1 MNQENKTESE
11 MLAQLKASPISLS
24 PVTLTMRE
32 ISARLGDIEYD
43 AIVDATW
50 DGDEAAFAIECRRLG
65 TPKEFANAVLQIQSW
80 NLPDGMFPL
89 LLLPYLKPEQ
99 LDELDRLGI
108 SGVDLCGNGVITI
121 PGRLKIFRTGQTNR
135 FKSSATIKNVYR
147 GKTSLVAR
155 IFAEQ
160 SSFSSLQSLREAI
173 IKRDL
178 LSVSGLTKPIG
189 LSTVSKALKT
199 LEQDLIIARESGGT
213 IKLLQRD
220 QLLDK
225 LQRNDEPLE
234 AQETIKL
241 KVETNAL
248 GEWVKFYTNAPSGL
262 VVLSGLSSTS
272 KYAVMQ
278 RAEIYKLYTP
288 DPIALAKR
296 MTGRGGASEVPPNEN
311 PAKETDRFENVVLV
325 KTKRPIDY
333 FDVPV
338 DEPLR
343 WASPLQTWLEL
354 MRGDKRDRET
364 ADQVREL
371 LLKGGDVE

>member
-1 MNQENKTESE
+1 MNQEIKTESE
-11 MLAQLKASPISLS
+11 MLAQLKAGEISLS

-32 ISARLGDIEYD
+32 ISTRLGDTQYD
-43 AIVDATW
+43 AIADATW
-50 DGDEAAFAIECRRLG
+50 DDDKAAFAIECKRLG
-65 TPKEFANAVLQIQSW
+65 TPKEFSGAVLQIQSW
-80 NLPDGMFPL
+80 SLPDGTFPM

-99 LDELDRLGI
+99 LDELEQLGI

-121 PGRLKIFRTGQTNR
+121 PGRLKVFRTGQPNR

-160 SSFSSLQSLREAI
+160 SSFPSLQSLREAI
-173 IKRDL
+173 VERDF
-178 LSVSGLTKPIG
+178 LSTSGLTKPIG

-199 LEQDLIIARESGGT
+199 LEQDLIIAREDDGS
-213 IKLLQRD
+213 IRLLQRD

-241 KVETNAL
+241 KVKTNAL
-248 GEWVKFYTNAPSGL
+248 WEWVGFYTNAPSGL
-262 VVLSGLSSTS
+262 TVLSGLSSTS

-278 RAEIYKLYTP
+278 RAEIYQLYTP

-296 MTGRGGASEVPPNEN
+296 MTGKGGASEVPPNEN
-311 PAKETDRFENVVLV
+311 PAKETARFENVVLV

-333 FDVPV
+333 FDVRV
-338 DEPLR
+338 GERLG

-371 LLKGGDVE
+371 LLKGDVE

>member
-1 MNQENKTESE
+1 MNQEIKIESE
-11 MLAQLKASPISLS
+11 MLAQLNASPISLS

-32 ISARLGDIEYD
+32 ISARLGDKQYD

-50 DGDEAAFAIECRRLG
+50 DDDEAAFAIECKRLG

-80 NLPDGMFPL
+80 NLPDVMFPL

-121 PGRLKIFRTGQTNR
+121 PGRLKVFRTGQPNR

-155 IFAEQ
+155 VFAEQ
-160 SSFSSLQSLREAI
+160 ISFPSLQSLREAVI
-173 IKRDL
+173 ERDL
-178 LSVSGLTKPIG
+178 LSATGLTKPIG

-199 LEQDLIIARESGGT
+199 LEQDLIIAREYDGT
-213 IKLLQRD
+213 IRLLQRD
-220 QLLDK
+220 LLLDK

-234 AQETIKL
+234 AQKTIKL
-241 KVETNAL
+241 NVKTDDL
-248 GEWVKFYTNAPSGL
+248 REWVSFYTNASGALAVVSGL
-262 VVLSGLSSTS
+262 NSTS
-272 KYAVMQ
+272 QYAVMQ
-278 RAEIYKLYTP
+278 RAEIYQLYTP
-288 DPIALAKR
+288 DPSGLAKR
-296 MTGRGGASEVPPNEN
+296 MAVRGGADEV
-311 PAKETDRFENVVLV
+311 AAQETDRFENVVLI
-325 KTKRPIDY
+325 KSIRPVDY
-333 FDVPV
+333 FDVRVGERLP
-338 DEPLR
+338 

-371 LLKGGDVE
+371 LLKGDVE

>member
-1 MNQENKTESE
+1 MNEEISTESE
-11 MLAQLKASPISLS
+11 LLAKLKASPVSLS

-32 ISARLGDIEYD
+32 ISARLGDAQYD

-50 DGDEAAFAIECRRLG
+50 DDDEAAFAIECKRLG
-65 TPKEFANAVLQIQSW
+65 TPKEFAGAILQIQSW
-80 NLPDGMFPL
+80 KLPDDMFPM

-121 PGRLKIFRTGQTNR
+121 PGRLKVFRTGQPNR

-160 SSFSSLQSLREAI
+160 SSFPSLQSLREAI
-173 IKRDL
+173 VERDF
-178 LSVSGLTKPIG
+178 LSANGLTKPIG

-199 LEQDLIIARESGGT
+199 LEQDLIIAREDDGT
-213 IKLLQRD
+213 IRLLQRD

-234 AQETIKL
+234 AQEAIKL
-241 KVETNAL
+241 KVKTNAL
-248 GEWVKFYTNAPSGL
+248 WEWVGYYTNALSGL
-262 VVLSGLSSTS
+262 AVLSGLSSTS

-278 RAEIYKLYTP
+278 RAEIYQLYTP

-296 MTGRGGASEVPPNEN
+296 MTGRAGASEVPPNEN

-333 FDVPV
+333 FDVRV
-338 DEPLR
+338 GERLG

-371 LLKGGDVE
+371 LLKGDVE

>member
-1 MNQENKTESE
+1 M
-11 MLAQLKASPISLS
+11 
-24 PVTLTMRE
+24 
-32 ISARLGDIEYD
+32 
-43 AIVDATW
+43 
-50 DGDEAAFAIECRRLG
+50 
-65 TPKEFANAVLQIQSW
+65 
-80 NLPDGMFPL
+80 
-89 LLLPYLKPEQ
+89 
-99 LDELDRLGI
+99 
-108 SGVDLCGNGVITI
+108 
-121 PGRLKIFRTGQTNR
+121 
-135 FKSSATIKNVYR
+135 
-147 GKTSLVAR
+147 
-155 IFAEQ
+155 
-160 SSFSSLQSLREAI
+160 
-173 IKRDL
+173 

-234 AQETIKL
+234 VQETIKL

-272 KYAVMQ
+272 KYAVML

>member
-1 MNQENKTESE
+1 MNEEISTESE
-11 MLAQLKASPISLS
+11 MLAKLKASPVSLS

-32 ISARLGDIEYD
+32 ISARLGDAQYD

-50 DGDEAAFAIECRRLG
+50 DDDEAAFAIECKRLG
-65 TPKEFANAVLQIQSW
+65 TPKEFAGAILQIQSW
-80 NLPDGMFPL
+80 KLPDDMFPM

-121 PGRLKIFRTGQTNR
+121 PGRLKVFRTGQPNR

-160 SSFSSLQSLREAI
+160 SSFPSLQSLREAI
-173 IKRDL
+173 VERDF
-178 LSVSGLTKPIG
+178 LSTSGLTKPIG

-199 LEQDLIIARESGGT
+199 LEQDLIIAREDDGT
-213 IKLLQRD
+213 IRLLQRD

-241 KVETNAL
+241 KVKTNAL
-248 GEWVKFYTNAPSGL
+248 WEWVGFYTNAPSGL
-262 VVLSGLSSTS
+262 AVLSGLSSTS

-278 RAEIYKLYTP
+278 RAEIYQLYTP

-296 MTGRGGASEVPPNEN
+296 MTGKGGASEVPPNEN
-311 PAKETDRFENVVLV
+311 PAKETARFENVVLV

-333 FDVPV
+333 FDVRV
-338 DEPLR
+338 GERLG

>member
-1 MNQENKTESE
+1 MNQEIKTESE
-11 MLAQLKASPISLS
+11 MLAQLKAGEISLS

-32 ISARLGDIEYD
+32 ISTRLGDTQYD
-43 AIVDATW
+43 AIADATW
-50 DGDEAAFAIECRRLG
+50 DDDKAAFAIECKRLG
-65 TPKEFANAVLQIQSW
+65 TPKEFSGAVLQIQSW
-80 NLPDGMFPL
+80 SLPDGTFPM

-99 LDELDRLGI
+99 LDELEQLGI

-121 PGRLKIFRTGQTNR
+121 PGRLKVFRTGQPNR

-160 SSFSSLQSLREAI
+160 SSFPSLQSLREAI
-173 IKRDL
+173 VERDF
-178 LSVSGLTKPIG
+178 LSTSGLTKPIG

-199 LEQDLIIARESGGT
+199 LEQDLIIAREDDGT
-213 IKLLQRD
+213 IRLLQRD

-241 KVETNAL
+241 KVKTNAL
-248 GEWVKFYTNAPSGL
+248 WEWVGFYTNAPSGL
-262 VVLSGLSSTS
+262 TVLSGLSSTS

-278 RAEIYKLYTP
+278 RAEIYQLYTP

-296 MTGRGGASEVPPNEN
+296 MTGKGGASEVPPNEN
-311 PAKETDRFENVVLV
+311 PAKETARFENVVLV

-333 FDVPV
+333 FDVRV
-338 DEPLR
+338 GERLG

-371 LLKGGDVE
+371 LLKGDVE

>member
-1 MNQENKTESE
+1 MNQEIKTESE

-32 ISARLGDIEYD
+32 ISAQLGDTRYD

-50 DGDEAAFAIECRRLG
+50 DDDEATFAIECKRLG
-65 TPKEFANAVLQIQSW
+65 TPKEFAGAVLQIQSW
-80 NLPDGMFPL
+80 NLPGGMFPM

-99 LDELDRLGI
+99 LDELDGLGI
-108 SGVDLCGNGVITI
+108 SGIDLCGNGVITI
-121 PGRLKIFRTGQTNR
+121 PGRLKVFRTGQPNR

-160 SSFSSLQSLREAI
+160 NSFPSLQSLREAI
-173 IKRDL
+173 VDRDL
-178 LSVSGLTKPIG
+178 LSASGLTKPIG

-199 LEQDLIIARESGGT
+199 LEQDLIIAREDDGT
-213 IKLLQRD
+213 IRLLQRD

-234 AQETIKL
+234 GQESIKL
-241 KVETNAL
+241 KVKTDDL
-248 GEWVKFYTNAPSGL
+248 REWVKFYINATDDL
-262 VVLSGLSSTS
+262 VVLNGLSSTER
-272 KYAVMQ
+272 YAVMQ
-278 RAEIYKLYTP
+278 RAEIYQLYTP
-288 DPIALAKR
+288 DPTDLAKR
-296 MTGRGGASEVPPNEN
+296 MTARRGEN
-311 PAKETDRFENVVLV
+311 MIVAAKETDRFENIVLF
-325 KTKRPIDY
+325 KSKRSIDY
-333 FDVPV
+333 FDVRIGEKFP
-338 DEPLR
+338 

>member
-1 MNQENKTESE
+1 MNQEIKTESE

-32 ISARLGDIEYD
+32 ISARLGDSRYD

-50 DGDEAAFAIECRRLG
+50 DDDEAAFAIECKRLG

-80 NLPDGMFPL
+80 NLPDGMFPML
-89 LLLPYLKPEQ
+89 LQPYLKPEQ
-99 LDELDRLGI
+99 LDELDRLRI
-108 SGVDLCGNGVITI
+108 SGIDLCGNGVITI
-121 PGRLKIFRTGQTNR
+121 PGRLKVFRTGQPNR

-160 SSFSSLQSLREAI
+160 GSFSSLQSLREVI
-173 IKRDL
+173 VERDL
-178 LSVSGLTKPIG
+178 LSASGLTKPIG

-199 LEQDLIIARESGGT
+199 LEQDLLIARESDGT

-311 PAKETDRFENVVLV
+311 PAKETDRFENVVLI

-333 FDVPV
+333 FDARIG
-338 DEPLR
+338 EPLR

-371 LLKGGDVE
+371 LLKSGDVE

>member
-1 MNQENKTESE
+1 MKQEISTESE
-11 MLAQLKASPISLS
+11 MFAQLKASPLTHS

-32 ISARLGDIEYD
+32 ISARLGDTQYD

-50 DGDEAAFAIECRRLG
+50 DDDEASFAIECKRLG
-65 TPKEFANAVLQIQSW
+65 TPKEFAGAILQIQSW
-80 NLPDGMFPL
+80 KLPDDMFPM

-121 PGRLKIFRTGQTNR
+121 PGRLKVFRTGQPNR

-160 SSFSSLQSLREAI
+160 SSFPSLQSLREAI
-173 IKRDL
+173 VERDF
-178 LSVSGLTKPIG
+178 LSANGLTKPIG

-199 LEQDLIIARESGGT
+199 LEQDLIIAREDDGT
-213 IKLLQRD
+213 IRLLQRD

-241 KVETNAL
+241 KVKTNAL
-248 GEWVKFYTNAPSGL
+248 WEWVGYYTNALSGL
-262 VVLSGLSSTS
+262 AVLSGLSSTS

-278 RAEIYKLYTP
+278 RAEIYQLYTP

-296 MTGRGGASEVPPNEN
+296 MTGRAGASEVPPNEN

-333 FDVPV
+333 FDVRV
-338 DEPLR
+338 GERLG

-371 LLKGGDVE
+371 LLKGDVE

>member
-1 MNQENKTESE
+1 MKQEISTESE
-11 MLAQLKASPISLS
+11 MFAQLKASPLTLL

-32 ISARLGDIEYD
+32 ISARLGDTRYD
-43 AIVDATW
+43 AIVDAAW
-50 DGDEAAFAIECRRLG
+50 DDDEATFVIECKRLG
-65 TPKEFANAVLQIQSW
+65 TPKEFAGAVLQIQSW
-80 NLPDGMFPL
+80 SLPDGTFPM

-99 LDELDRLGI
+99 LDELEQLGI

-121 PGRLKIFRTGQTNR
+121 PRRLKVFRTGKPNR

-160 SSFSSLQSLREAI
+160 SSFPTLQSLREAI
-173 IKRDL
+173 IERDL
-178 LSVSGLTKPIG
+178 LSASGLTKPIG
-189 LSTVSKALKT
+189 ISTVSKALKT
-199 LEQDLIIARESGGT
+199 LEQDLIVAREDDGT
-213 IKLLQRD
+213 IRLLQRD

-234 AQETIKL
+234 AQEAIKL
-241 KVETNAL
+241 KVKTNAL
-248 GEWVKFYTNAPSGL
+248 WEWVGYYTNALSGL
-262 VVLSGLSSTS
+262 AVLSGLSSTS

-278 RAEIYKLYTP
+278 RAEIYQLYTP

-296 MTGRGGASEVPPNEN
+296 MTGRAGASEVPPNEN

-333 FDVPV
+333 FDVRV
-338 DEPLR
+338 GERLG

-371 LLKGGDVE
+371 LLKGDVE

>member
-1 MNQENKTESE
+1 MNEEISTESE
-11 MLAQLKASPISLS
+11 MLAKLKASPVSLS

-32 ISARLGDIEYD
+32 ISARLGDAQYD

-50 DGDEAAFAIECRRLG
+50 DDDEAAFAIECKRLG
-65 TPKEFANAVLQIQSW
+65 TPKEFAGAILQIQSW
-80 NLPDGMFPL
+80 KLPDDMFPM

-121 PGRLKIFRTGQTNR
+121 SGRLKVFRTGQPNR

-160 SSFSSLQSLREAI
+160 SSFPSLQSLREAI
-173 IKRDL
+173 VERDF
-178 LSVSGLTKPIG
+178 LSANGLTKPIG

-199 LEQDLIIARESGGT
+199 LEQDLIIAREDDGT
-213 IKLLQRD
+213 IRLLQRD

-234 AQETIKL
+234 AQEAIKL
-241 KVETNAL
+241 KVKTNAL
-248 GEWVKFYTNAPSGL
+248 WEWVGYYTNALSGL
-262 VVLSGLSSTS
+262 AVLSGLSSTS

-278 RAEIYKLYTP
+278 RAEIYQLYTP

-296 MTGRGGASEVPPNEN
+296 MTGRAGASEVPPNEN

-333 FDVPV
+333 FDVRV
-338 DEPLR
+338 GERLG

-371 LLKGGDVE
+371 LLKGDVE

>member
-1 MNQENKTESE
+1 MKQEISTESE
-11 MLAQLKASPISLS
+11 MFAQLKASPLTLL

-32 ISARLGDIEYD
+32 ISARLGDTRYD
-43 AIVDATW
+43 AIVDAAW
-50 DGDEAAFAIECRRLG
+50 DDDEATFVIECKRLG
-65 TPKEFANAVLQIQSW
+65 TPKEFAGAVLQIQSW
-80 NLPDGMFPL
+80 SLPDGTFPM

-99 LDELDRLGI
+99 LDELEQLGI

-121 PGRLKIFRTGQTNR
+121 PGRLKVFRTGKPNR

-160 SSFSSLQSLREAI
+160 SSFPTLQSLREAI
-173 IKRDL
+173 IERDL
-178 LSVSGLTKPIG
+178 LSASGLTKPIG
-189 LSTVSKALKT
+189 ISTVSKALKT
-199 LEQDLIIARESGGT
+199 LEQDLIVAREDDGT
-213 IKLLQRD
+213 IRLLQRD

-241 KVETNAL
+241 KVKTNAL
-248 GEWVKFYTNAPSGL
+248 WEWVGYYTNAFSGL

-278 RAEIYKLYTP
+278 RAEIYQLYTP

-296 MTGRGGASEVPPNEN
+296 MTGRAGASEVPPNEN

-333 FDVPV
+333 FDVRV
-338 DEPLR
+338 GERLG

-371 LLKGGDVE
+371 LLKGDVE